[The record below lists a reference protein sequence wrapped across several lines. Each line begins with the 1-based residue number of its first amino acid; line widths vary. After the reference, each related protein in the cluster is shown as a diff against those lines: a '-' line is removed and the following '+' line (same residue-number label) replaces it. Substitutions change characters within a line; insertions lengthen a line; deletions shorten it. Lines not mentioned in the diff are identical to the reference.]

1 MDKTNISF
9 TVDSTNG
16 TIPLSFE
23 AWVDDVCYFTTDHV
37 TGPTDIS
44 FAISDDDAEH
54 VLRLIMR
61 GKTEEHT
68 TVDEENVI
76 TADVVLTINHITFD
90 EITLGHTFIEN
101 AVYRHNFNDT
111 QDSIDDEFYG
121 NMGCNGEVS
130 LKFTSPIYLWLLE
143 KM

>member
-16 TIPLSFE
+16 SVPIGFE

-37 TGPTDIS
+37 EGPTEVS
-44 FAISDDDAEH
+44 FDISDDDAEH

-61 GKTEEHT
+61 GKTEAHT
-68 TVDEENVI
+68 SMDENGIVTDVMLTVKK
-76 TADVVLTINHITFD
+76 ITFD
-90 EITLGHTFIEN
+90 EIELGHTFTEQ
-101 AVYRHNFNDT
+101 AVYRHDFNGS
-111 QDSIDDEFYG
+111 QDPIDDQFFG
-121 NMGCNGEVS
+121 DMGCNGEVS

>member
-1 MDKTNISF
+1 MDSTNISF
-9 TVDSTNG
+9 TVDSTDC
-16 TIPLSFE
+16 TIPLGFE

-90 EITLGHTFIEN
+90 EIELGQIFIDRAIYE
-101 AVYRHNFNDT
+101 HNFNGTADT
-111 QDSIDDEFYG
+111 VQDKFYG
-121 NMGCNGEVS
+121 EMGCNGTVTLE
-130 LKFTSPIYLWLLE
+130 FTTPIYLWLLE
-143 KM
+143 NM

>member
-1 MDKTNISF
+1 MDSTNISF
-9 TVDSTNG
+9 TVDSTDG
-16 TIPLSFE
+16 TIPLGFE

-68 TVDEENVI
+68 SMDENGISSDVMLNVK
-76 TADVVLTINHITFD
+76 AITFD
-90 EITLGHTFIEN
+90 EIELGHTFIEN
-101 AVYRHNFNDT
+101 AVYRHDFNGS
-111 QDSIDDEFYG
+111 QDPVDDEFYG
-121 NMGCNGEVS
+121 DMGCNGEVS

>member
-1 MDKTNISF
+1 MDSTNISF

-16 TIPLSFE
+16 SVPIGFE
-23 AWVDDVCYFTTDHV
+23 AWVDDTCYFATDHV
-37 TGPTDIS
+37 TGPTEVS

-54 VLRLIMR
+54 VLRLVMR

-68 TVDEENVI
+68 SMDENGIAVDVMLNVQ
-76 TADVVLTINHITFD
+76 HIKFD
-90 EITLGHTFIEN
+90 EIELGHTFTEQ
-101 AVYRHNFNDT
+101 AVYRHDFNGS
-111 QDSIDDEFYG
+111 QDPIDDQFFG
-121 NMGCNGEVS
+121 DMGCNGEVS